1 MKPSVA
7 RTTYGAR
14 TDPRGVRTTPGSIE
28 SAGVRSWRATPRRV
42 TTSARPRTS
51 RAGWIAAQS
60 GVYVAPRVRVARSR
74 SPASAGE
81 STWSPYSARARASWA
96 WFRASTMV
104 PPLAKWQSIPS
115 ARVTRWT
122 SSTEARIAASCA
134 SPSDVGNSAEHQPPL
149 RPEAPK
155 PATSAS
161 TTTIR
166 SVGSASE
173 R

>member
-1 MKPSVA
+1 VTA
-7 RTTYGAR
+7 
-14 TDPRGVRTTPGSIE
+14 
-28 SAGVRSWRATPRRV
+28 SAS
-42 TTSARPRTS
+42 PRTS

-74 SPASAGE
+74 SAAWVGE

-96 WFRASTMV
+96 LLRASTMV

-115 ARVTRWT
+115 TSATRPT
-122 SSTEARIAASCA
+122 SSTDARIAASCA
-134 SPSDVGNSAEHQPPL
+134 SPSDVGNRAEHHPPL
-149 RPEAPK
+149 RPDAPK

-166 SVGSASE
+166 SDGSASA